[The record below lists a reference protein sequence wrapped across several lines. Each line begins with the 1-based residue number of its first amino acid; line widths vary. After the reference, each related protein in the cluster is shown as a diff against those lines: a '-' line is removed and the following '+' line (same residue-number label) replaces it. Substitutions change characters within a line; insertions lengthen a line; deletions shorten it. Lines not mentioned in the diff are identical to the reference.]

1 MSSITSSSM
10 LFRTRLGVRFQLV
23 GAFSMLLA
31 LAVTILGVV
40 RQNIAVYRLYEHN
53 AALSN
58 AGGFMKH
65 IKAHQTFRR
74 PSILW
79 VTADRTLL

>member
-1 MSSITSSSM
+1 
-10 LFRTRLGVRFQLV
+10 
-23 GAFSMLLA
+23 MLLA

-40 RQNIAVYRLYEHN
+40 RQNIAVYRLYKHN

-58 AGGFMKH
+58 AGGLMKP
-65 IKAHQTFRR
+65 IEAHQTFRR

-79 VTADRTLL
+79 VTADRKSL